1 LRHQK
6 QQRSTAQE
14 EKIVFFYTII
24 SVHVKKSI
32 CVHLLTPFPFGA
44 FWSEKPALERRQ
56 ATDREFDARIR
67 RGEAEDAKAVVDGYL
82 TPKVGFGARQEGRL
96 TLLMEQ
102 DRNCGVFAHRARS
115 QIGLELR
122 DFP

>member
-14 EKIVFFYTII
+14 EKIIFVYTII
-24 SVHVKKSI
+24 SVYVKKSI
-32 CVHLLTPFPFGA
+32 CAHLLTPFPFGA
-44 FWSEKPALERRQ
+44 FWSEKPGLEKHQ
-56 ATDREFDARIR
+56 ATDRDFDARIR
-67 RGEAEDAKAVVDGYL
+67 RVEAEDAKAVVDDYL
-82 TPKVGFGARQEGRL
+82 APKVGFGPRQEGRL

-102 DRNCGVFAHRARS
+102 DRNCVVFAHRARS
-115 QIGLELR
+115 LIGLERR

>member
-1 LRHQK
+1 M
-6 QQRSTAQE
+6 
-14 EKIVFFYTII
+14 
-24 SVHVKKSI
+24 HVKKSI

-67 RGEAEDAKAVVDGYL
+67 RGEAEHAQAVVNSYL

-96 TLLMEQ
+96 MLLMEQ
-102 DRNCGVFAHRARS
+102 DRNCVVFGHHAGS